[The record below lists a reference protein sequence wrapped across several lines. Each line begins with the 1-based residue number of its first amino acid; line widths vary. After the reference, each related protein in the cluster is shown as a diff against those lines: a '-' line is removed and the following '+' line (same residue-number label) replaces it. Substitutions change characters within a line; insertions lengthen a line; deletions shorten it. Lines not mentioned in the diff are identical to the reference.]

1 MASTTRRSRQA
12 RNATLAA
19 VVVLM
24 VGGGVLLAR
33 WGLGGVQRVWTPAP
47 SCEAV
52 ANGVTFSVDPEQMAN
67 VATISG
73 IAMRRRLPAR
83 AATIALATARQESKF
98 RNLSYG
104 DRDSQGLFQQR
115 PSQGWGTVAQIRD
128 PVYATNA
135 FYDVLVKVDG
145 YQGLE
150 ITDVAQRVQRS
161 AYPQAY
167 ADHEPEGRV
176 YASALSGNSAAALT
190 CRLDP
195 DDRPAGAAG
204 VTPFRSAL
212 GLEQISVPVDRLDGV
227 AGVRLGVQG
236 NRATWSLAHWSVG
249 SAQRLGVARVYADG
263 KVWSRARPDAGWAP
277 SKAGGTGV
285 VVMFSDVTPPT
296 T

>member
-1 MASTTRRSRQA
+1 MAPTTRSRHA
-12 RNATLAA
+12 RNATLATL
-19 VVVLM
+19 VVLV
-24 VGGGVLLAR
+24 VGGGVLLGR
-33 WGLGGVQRVWTPAP
+33 LGLSGIQRAWTPAP

-73 IAMRRRLPAR
+73 VAMKRRLPAR

-115 PSQGWGTVAQIRD
+115 PSQGWGTVAQVRD
-128 PVYATNA
+128 PVYASNA
-135 FYDVLVKVDG
+135 FYDALVKIDG
-145 YQGLE
+145 YQELE

-176 YASALSGNSAAALT
+176 YASALSGNSPAALT
-190 CRLDP
+190 CSLDP
-195 DDRPAGAAG
+195 AGRPAGSAG
-204 VTPFRSAL
+204 VAPFQKAL
-212 GLEQISVPVDRLDGV
+212 TREQAPVPADRLTGGL
-227 AGVRLGVQG
+227 GVRLRASGPK
-236 NRATWSLAHWSVG
+236 ATWSLAQWSVA

-263 KVWSRARPDAGWAP
+263 KVLSRAAPDAGWA
-277 SKAGGTGV
+277 SSGVGGSGV
-285 VVMFSDVTPPT
+285 VVMFSDVAPPSA
-296 T
+296 